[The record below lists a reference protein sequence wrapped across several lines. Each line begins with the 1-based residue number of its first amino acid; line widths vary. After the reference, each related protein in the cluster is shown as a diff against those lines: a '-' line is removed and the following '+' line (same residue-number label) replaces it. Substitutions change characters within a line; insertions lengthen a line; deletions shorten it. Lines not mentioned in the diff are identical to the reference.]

1 MRTWSMFFALFCILL
16 TSCAS
21 ISPIKTPEVSLLS
34 IEPSKTKG
42 FSQYFTLKLLVT
54 NPNSF
59 DLAID
64 DVMFNLT
71 VADKK
76 VMTGSSSSV
85 PLLKAN
91 SETAVALSANV
102 GLFDLLKLLAY
113 FSEHHQQEIR
123 YNLATTIDPS
133 GFIPLTVNREGVLSD
148 ELLSG
153 IKRAKKR

>member
-1 MRTWSMFFALFCILL
+1 MRTWSMFFIMFSFFL

-21 ISPIKTPEVSLLS
+21 INPINNPEVSLVS

-42 FSQYFTLKLLVT
+42 FSQYFTLNLLVT

-64 DVMFNLT
+64 GVTFDLN
-71 VADKK
+71 VADQK
-76 VMTGSSSSV
+76 VMAGVSNSV
-85 PLLKAN
+85 PLLKAY
-91 SETAVALSANV
+91 SETPVKLSANI

-113 FSEHHQQEIR
+113 FGQHPTQEMK
-123 YNLATTIDPS
+123 YNLRTVIDPS
-133 GFIPLTVNREGVLSD
+133 GFIPLTINREGILSD

-153 IKRAKKR
+153 LKKGKK